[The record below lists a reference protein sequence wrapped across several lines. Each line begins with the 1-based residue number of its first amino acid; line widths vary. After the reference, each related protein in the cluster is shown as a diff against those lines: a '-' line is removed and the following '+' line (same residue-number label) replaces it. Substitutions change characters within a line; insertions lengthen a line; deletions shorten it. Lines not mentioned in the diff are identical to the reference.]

1 MENSLKKRYILLR
14 SIVTVFLALCIFNLI
29 AGLTFTGLSLS
40 VPSEVYEAAEI
51 TKPSDITKTVIQYY
65 PESVQP
71 VVKTASNIILYA
83 SPFPHAD
90 FSISNPPL
98 HSKAALQIA
107 LWTNLSVVC
116 LFGIIWFLLRKLLYS
131 MSLKEPPF
139 TPEHRKS
146 LHYIAIIII
155 ILALIPHTLESIIYT
170 VYCRNY
176 LGFSIIDSL
185 SAIVLLI
192 LGINLYARTKN
203 IVRAESRRRK

>member
-1 MENSLKKRYILLR
+1 MKNGLKKRCILLR
-14 SIVTVFLALCIFNLI
+14 SIVTVFLALCILNLI

-40 VPSEVYEAAEI
+40 VPSEVYEATEI

-71 VVKTASNIILYA
+71 VVKAASNIILYA

-98 HSKAALQIA
+98 HPKAALQIA

-116 LFGIIWFLLRKLLYS
+116 LFGIIWFLLRKLLCS
-131 MSLKEPPF
+131 MSLKDPPF
-139 TPEHRKS
+139 TLEHRTR
-146 LHYIAIIII
+146 LHYIAIIIV
-155 ILALIPHTLESIIYT
+155 ILALIPHTLESIIYAA
-170 VYCRNY
+170 YCRNY
-176 LGFSIIDSL
+176 FGFSIIDSL
-185 SAIVLLI
+185 SAIVLLL

-203 IVRAESRRRK
+203 IVQAESRRRK

>member
-1 MENSLKKRYILLR
+1 MENGLKKRYILLR

-51 TKPSDITKTVIQYY
+51 TKPSDITRTVIQYY

-71 VVKTASNIILYA
+71 VVKAASNIILHA